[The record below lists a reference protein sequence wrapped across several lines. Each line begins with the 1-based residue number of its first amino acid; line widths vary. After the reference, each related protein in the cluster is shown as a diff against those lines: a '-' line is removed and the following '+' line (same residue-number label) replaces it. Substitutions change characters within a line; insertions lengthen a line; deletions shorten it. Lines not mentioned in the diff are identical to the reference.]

1 MINKPPSLR
10 REAQRRKISKSCR
23 PKMLP
28 FRTGNLSRR
37 LVALIAASVTAAAC
51 MTAAPEPT
59 PASAATASASA
70 AVLKLRSTSGSGAM
84 QDFQDSSGSEICL
97 TNKDAYCT
105 SIDPGTVKTVIDA
118 ILHAVDVI
126 IIYRDIYQGRDDQGD
141 DEEEEQVE
149 GEEGGG
155 TDDEGLCL
163 ADTGGYAYL
172 ASCGADGTVWIVV
185 PHTDG
190 DYLYSRYTVDEGNSM
205 VLTADPVTN
214 GARLFVAIAAQP
226 GSADWQTWSGAL
238 G

>member
-1 MINKPPSLR
+1 
-10 REAQRRKISKSCR
+10 
-23 PKMLP
+23 
-28 FRTGNLSRR
+28 
-37 LVALIAASVTAAAC
+37 
-51 MTAAPEPT
+51 
-59 PASAATASASA
+59 
-70 AVLKLRSTSGSGAM
+70 M
-84 QDFQDSSGSEICL
+84 QDLQNSGGSEICL

-105 SIDPGTVKTVIDA
+105 SIDPGTIETVIHA
-118 ILHAVDVI
+118 IGEFVDVI
-126 IIYRDIYQGRDDQGD
+126 LIFKHIKQGDDNQGD

-190 DYLYSRYTVDEGNSM
+190 DYIYSRYTVDEGRPM